1 MTATMPVLILGS
13 ATMGYRYDDTV
24 SDVVDIVIG
33 ATAFFALWVAVTA
46 RVISVSD
53 QPVSNGN
60 DLAFAAWIA
69 LPFAAVLIVLP
80 ILVVILG
87 TRIIECLRVFLG
99 GLGGPGPRS

>member
-1 MTATMPVLILGS
+1 MTAPMPTLILSS

-33 ATAFFALWVAVTA
+33 AAAFFTLWVVVTA
-46 RVISVSD
+46 RVISAFD

-60 DLAFAAWIA
+60 DLAFAAWVA
-69 LPFAAVLIVLP
+69 LPFAAILILLP
-80 ILVVILG
+80 ILMVVLG
-87 TRIIECLRVFLG
+87 TRIIEFLCVFLG